1 MSPPIRP
8 EQETEAQRTA
18 REVEA
23 WQTAQEVRE
32 YMARRENPNR
42 PKSANMRAVGAAIRE
57 DVNRRERQ
65 PVGVLENLANLSE
78 MVSDASTFGLSGLA
92 LDTFNSRLAMGDD
105 ASWERFRARRDA
117 RQVNREAMQGSD
129 QLGAGIAGGLM
140 NPSSAFL
147 GPARAGAGALRIMGK
162 GLLEGALQG
171 GAQVAGENVGATN
184 DPATGSSLGGRVG
197 AGMAVGGL
205 FGGAIA
211 PFAAHIAGGASRM
224 DPVAEAAA
232 RRAAEAARTDRAL
245 GHTVPVLPTGPGMPR
260 PMDIDRVGP
269 ESIAQARGATRNTRG
284 WEATRAPFEARM
296 AEMPNA
302 LTGDAPD
309 AITLGNQLRAD
320 RDAQASVDFPAAVED
335 GKGIPIDSPFLNKLL
350 MTRAGRVAWAE
361 IQAARPGMVLASGD
375 PARALPVVTR
385 TTPDGPVDEVFPDAE
400 AVHEMTRWLRERSKT
415 GKGQVPPDGVGSHE
429 AGIALGLLEQTRNE
443 LPPLHRVAVDNYARN
458 SEPISALEMGRG
470 RWAVN
475 PSPGK
480 KADRMAVANVRSR
493 MAKMSP
499 EAQDMVR
506 TGKQFDLATR
516 VNEGKLTP
524 AKAVK
529 QLNRPNSTLAQE
541 MDISGSPLPARLR
554 AWNDVAE
561 RQSSVLP
568 AKVPISRTGVLGI
581 VRTGPTGPEDG
592 AGRATGGGYGREA
605 GRVAGAVA
613 GPV

>member
-1 MSPPIRP
+1 
-8 EQETEAQRTA
+8 
-18 REVEA
+18 
-23 WQTAQEVRE
+23 
-32 YMARRENPNR
+32 
-42 PKSANMRAVGAAIRE
+42 
-57 DVNRRERQ
+57 
-65 PVGVLENLANLSE
+65 
-78 MVSDASTFGLSGLA
+78 
-92 LDTFNSRLAMGDD
+92 
-105 ASWERFRARRDA
+105 
-117 RQVNREAMQGSD
+117 
-129 QLGAGIAGGLM
+129 
-140 NPSSAFL
+140 
-147 GPARAGAGALRIMGK
+147 
-162 GLLEGALQG
+162 
-171 GAQVAGENVGATN
+171 
-184 DPATGSSLGGRVG
+184 
-197 AGMAVGGL
+197 
-205 FGGAIA
+205 
-211 PFAAHIAGGASRM
+211 
-224 DPVAEAAA
+224 
-232 RRAAEAARTDRAL
+232 
-245 GHTVPVLPTGPGMPR
+245 
-260 PMDIDRVGP
+260 
-269 ESIAQARGATRNTRG
+269 
-284 WEATRAPFEARM
+284 M

-581 VRTGPTGPEDG
+581 VDEVVGGTSLLGKTATAWRILRGRLSEAARDRIGKEDAAYMRLMTSDG
-592 AGRATGGGYGREA
+592 ETEKVIRALAPRDQKMVRAAQQAAAMAGKQGGLLA
-605 GRVAGAVA
+605 Q
-613 GPV
+613 